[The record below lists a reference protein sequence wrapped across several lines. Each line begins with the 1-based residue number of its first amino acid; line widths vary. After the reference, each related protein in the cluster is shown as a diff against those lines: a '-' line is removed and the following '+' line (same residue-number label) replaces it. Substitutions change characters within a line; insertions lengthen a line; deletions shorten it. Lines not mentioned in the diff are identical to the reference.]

1 MECFRTWNSHGLF
14 SFFVAFDGLL
24 VPFHQFIGQG
34 LGLQDLYPFSTREQ
48 LGLEVGGGFQVEF
61 KVKKKPAG
69 IKIIFEVTQ
78 EYMNQ
83 MMEKAA
89 SKEEQS

>member
-1 MECFRTWNSHGLF
+1 MTQEQQREQTIQSLVNILRTH
-14 SFFVAFDGLL
+14 
-24 VPFHQFIGQG
+24 
-34 LGLQDLYPFSTREQ
+34 PFS
-48 LGLEVGGGFQVEF
+48 VEF
-61 KVKKKPAG
+61 VVKKKPAG
-69 IKIIFEVTQ
+69 IKIIFEATQ